1 VNKKIYFSLIALAVA
16 LVAFAAAAPAS
27 AQTTQKTATVAVG
40 GAASSLLPALP
51 ASDVA
56 MFVDLQKVL
65 NDALPRALSG
75 DKPKLA
81 QINSEIDSFKTRYG
95 IDARQFER
103 VAVALRFNNRSQTV
117 VTADTVALAQG
128 RFNAGAMIAAARIAM
143 KGKYQEQKYGGQ
155 TIYTFNV
162 NDRVKWLGLVN
173 MRVSDV
179 SVVALDSNTLALGD
193 LNLVQAA
200 IDAHTGRGR
209 ISPELVQMATRRPDA
224 ILGFAASV
232 PAYVSKNV
240 GLDNEEISKSIQ
252 SIRQAYGSIGTTA
265 TGFDMLMVARTE
277 KPEQAQNL
285 NDSFAALKQFS
296 SFIIAQ
302 LPADKGKLAQNV
314 IDNMKVTTEGT
325 DLQIRLEVAQT
336 DIASLVRIF

>member
-1 VNKKIYFSLIALAVA
+1 MNKRIYSSLLILGTVAFVA
-16 LVAFAAAAPAS
+16 LTALQAT
-27 AQTTQKTATVAVG
+27 AQTRQKTATVA
-40 GAASSLLPALP
+40 AASASSLLPSLP

-56 MFVDLQKVL
+56 MFVDVEKVL
-65 NDALPRALSG
+65 NDALPRALAG
-75 DKPKLA
+75 DKARLA

-103 VAVALRFNNRSQTV
+103 VAVALRFNNRSQPV
-117 VTADTVALAQG
+117 VTADTVSLAQG
-128 RFNAGAMIAAARIAM
+128 RFNAGAMIAAARLAM
-143 KGKYQEQKYGGQ
+143 KGKYREQKYGGQ
-155 TIYTFNV
+155 TIYTFSI
-162 NDRVKWLGLVN
+162 NDRVKWLGLLN

-179 SVVALDSNTLALGD
+179 SIVALDSNTLALGD

-200 IDAHTGRGR
+200 IDAHGGRGR
-209 ISPELVQMATRRPDA
+209 ISPELVQMATRRGDA
-224 ILGFAASV
+224 ILGFAATV
-232 PAYVSKNV
+232 PSYVSQNV
-240 GLDNEEISKSIQ
+240 GFDNEEISKSIQ

-277 KPEQAQNL
+277 RPEQAKNL
-285 NDSFAALKQFS
+285 EDSFAALKQFS

-314 IDNMKVTTEGT
+314 VDNMKVTTEGN

>member
-1 VNKKIYFSLIALAVA
+1 MLAAVA
-16 LVAFAAAAPAS
+16 FLALTAVQAS
-27 AQTTQKTATVAVG
+27 AQTRQQTATVAP
-40 GAASSLLPALP
+40 GAASSLLPGLP

-56 MFVDLQKVL
+56 MFVDVQKVL

-75 DKPKLA
+75 DKAKLA

-103 VAVALRFNNRSQTV
+103 VAVALRFNNRSPSV
-117 VTADTVALAQG
+117 VTADTVSLAQG
-128 RFNAGAMIAAARIAM
+128 RFNAGAMIAAARLAM
-143 KGKYQEQKYGGQ
+143 KGKYREQKYAGQ
-155 TIYTFNV
+155 TIYTFSI

-200 IDAHTGRGR
+200 VDAHGGRGR
-209 ISPELVQMATRRPDA
+209 ISPELVQMATRRADA
-224 ILGFAASV
+224 ILGFAATV
-232 PAYVSKNV
+232 PAYVSQNV
-240 GLDNEEISKSIQ
+240 GFDNEEISKSIQ

-265 TGFDMLMVARTE
+265 TGFDMQMVARTE

-302 LPADKGKLAQNV
+302 LPADKAKLAQNV